1 MRRTFKQLD
10 YRLIEVVKPKTEVK
24 MKSDSW
30 IGSLLWG
37 RVGGALLVFIAFGL
51 SLIGIEFSTEE
62 QKQAFDAV
70 QMAMAG
76 VGVIMAF
83 VSKWRESKKSQSG
96 NASIGLILAVAGI
109 SLMVM
114 MSGCANSGKLIDN
127 SYKSLA
133 IGKETYTSTM
143 EILKTLD
150 LSLDAKDK
158 AVTWGTLY
166 MLSHNTAVSSLLV
179 YEASQSEEA
188 KQALVVRM
196 GEAATRLS
204 DLLLYVHEEVSR

>member
-1 MRRTFKQLD
+1 M
-10 YRLIEVVKPKTEVK
+10 IIKPKKVEVK

-62 QKQAFDAV
+62 QSQAFDAV

-83 VSKWRESKKSQSG
+83 VSKWRETKKNQSG
-96 NASIGLILAVAGI
+96 NASIGLVFAVAGI

-114 MSGCANSGKLIDN
+114 MSGCANGKLVDN
-127 SYKSLA
+127 AYKSLA
-133 IGKETYTSTM
+133 IGQTTYDSTLSAVSDLGKAGVITEETVV
-143 EILKTLD
+143 KTI
-150 LSLDAKDK
+150 
-158 AVTWGTLY
+158 VWGTYY
-166 MLSHNTAVSSLLV
+166 MLAHNSAVSSLLV
-179 YEASQSEEA
+179 YQATQTDEA
-188 KQALVVRM
+188 KADLTRRLA
-196 GEAATRLS
+196 EAANELS
-204 DLLLYVHEEVSR
+204 DLLMFVQKEVSR